1 MRKIEILG
9 GDDNNNTSGGGG
21 EATNFVEI
29 ID

>member
-9 GDDNNNTSGGGG
+9 GDDNNNTSGGRG
-21 EATNFVEI
+21 EGTNFVEI

>member
-9 GDDNNNTSGGGG
+9 GDDNNNTSGGG